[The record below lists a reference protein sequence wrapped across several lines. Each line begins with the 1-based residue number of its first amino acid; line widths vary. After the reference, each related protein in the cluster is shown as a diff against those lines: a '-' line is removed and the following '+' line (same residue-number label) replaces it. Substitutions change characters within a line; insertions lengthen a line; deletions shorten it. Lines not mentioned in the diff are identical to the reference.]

1 MTRPRDV
8 PAFGP
13 PLPPGATFPHGPA
26 LGDFLLAKIVNG
38 QNAARKAAGSAPAGA
53 QERHLALRQL
63 VATWQSATPLDGP
76 APRFSF
82 ITLGGKKKERSRPA
96 GQANLHAAGGV
107 AWPAAVAGVACLLAV
122 SQETVVLVEEDTG
135 EVVFNCSCRDVIG
148 WSVVRGEGK
157 LYYQRGERVTFS
169 LQDEGRDLSQRLQVT
184 SCSSP
189 PLSLWERECVC
200 VCVCLFMNACVCV
213 CLYMNACVCVF
224 VFVCINCVHVCIIV
238 CVCVC
243 VCLKVCVCV
252 SLCVCVCLNVCV
264 CVS

>member
-200 VCVCLFMNACVCV
+200 VCVCVFVYECV
-213 CLYMNACVCVF
+213 CVCVF
-224 VFVCINCVHVCIIV
+224 VYE

-243 VCLKVCVCV
+243 I
-252 SLCVCVCLNVCV
+252 CVCLH
-264 CVS
+264 